1 MKNIKSFRK
10 LFENEE
16 TPKLNYEI
24 DRIIDA
30 TEEAFSGEVTPDK
43 YEEDGEVRGF
53 ELNTYTDGGVNEV
66 IFIDLRGQEIT
77 FENYVKEFEKYVNEY
92 DINERIDMYRQD
104 KLYKQNFTIE
114 ESLEDFKSFKE
125 NLELVLSKLKRF

>member
-125 NLELVLSKLKRF
+125 NLELALSKLKKF